1 MKDRIFTN
9 NLRTIKRNIPRFLSL
24 MVMSILGVFVFVGL
38 LSTSPDMIKTL
49 DCYLDEHK
57 VYDIRILSNL
67 GFSGEDVESL
77 KGLEKI
83 EQVELSYQKDILCSW
98 EKEEQVIEF
107 VSLPKKVNTVTLL
120 EGEYP
125 KEAREVLV
133 EEAFVSITG
142 LGIGDSFCMGEERV
156 TITGTVESPLYYNS
170 VSISQSRGTTDVGTG
185 KVIYYAYG
193 VEELFEEV
201 LKMTRFT
208 DCYLTV
214 KGAEDFTTSEEAY
227 QELVDE
233 QTEEI
238 RSLDKPSFMGMEPT
252 WYIQDRT
259 DYITY
264 SDYIDDSNSIANLSK
279 IFPVVFFVVA
289 VLVSLISM
297 NRMVEDDRLEIGT
310 LKSLGFS
317 NGTIMR
323 KYASFS
329 FFATFL
335 GGCLGAALGMV
346 VIPQIIYSI
355 YGLLFDLPGLVMM
368 FPVKVVVLGLVIMLL
383 CVCGTSLLTARVE
396 LKEKPSVLMR
406 PRAPKSGRRVFLER
420 LPFLWKK
427 LKFSRKVTIR
437 NIFRYK
443 KRVFAT
449 VFGIAGCTALMLI
462 GFGVRDSVKEIASEQ
477 FGSIFVYDG
486 TVFLA
491 DGSHLEETLD
501 FPEITDYVPL
511 YKSSMTASERNLNLL
526 VVEDEKALHKMGN
539 FVDHTS
545 KEEVHL
551 ETGKVL
557 INEKLAE
564 LNDLE
569 VGDDIVLVNADKE
582 EMRFLIGGIFD
593 NYLEHYVIADKATYE
608 RYKSFMPNQAC
619 IFTENLSGEKKEA
632 FRKELLKK
640 DEILYLAMQ
649 EDMVES
655 ANNML
660 NSLNKVVIIL
670 IVLAALLAFV
680 VLYNLSNINITER
693 RREIATLKVLGFY
706 NNEVDSYITRENIL
720 LTLLGIV
727 LGLLAGK
734 YLTHAVV
741 TTVEIE
747 RARFMNW
754 IHVPSYVFSGILSAG
769 FTVIVNF
776 ITHFKLKN
784 IDMIDSL
791 KSVE

>member
-1 MKDRIFTN
+1 
-9 NLRTIKRNIPRFLSL
+9 
-24 MVMSILGVFVFVGL
+24 
-38 LSTSPDMIKTL
+38 
-49 DCYLDEHK
+49 
-57 VYDIRILSNL
+57 
-67 GFSGEDVESL
+67 
-77 KGLEKI
+77 
-83 EQVELSYQKDILCSW
+83 
-98 EKEEQVIEF
+98 
-107 VSLPKKVNTVTLL
+107 
-120 EGEYP
+120 
-125 KEAREVLV
+125 
-133 EEAFVSITG
+133 
-142 LGIGDSFCMGEERV
+142 
-156 TITGTVESPLYYNS
+156 
-170 VSISQSRGTTDVGTG
+170 
-185 KVIYYAYG
+185 
-193 VEELFEEV
+193 
-201 LKMTRFT
+201 
-208 DCYLTV
+208 
-214 KGAEDFTTSEEAY
+214 
-227 QELVDE
+227 
-233 QTEEI
+233 
-238 RSLDKPSFMGMEPT
+238 
-252 WYIQDRT
+252 
-259 DYITY
+259 
-264 SDYIDDSNSIANLSK
+264 
-279 IFPVVFFVVA
+279 
-289 VLVSLISM
+289 
-297 NRMVEDDRLEIGT
+297 
-310 LKSLGFS
+310 
-317 NGTIMR
+317 
-323 KYASFS
+323 
-329 FFATFL
+329 
-335 GGCLGAALGMV
+335 
-346 VIPQIIYSI
+346 
-355 YGLLFDLPGLVMM
+355 
-368 FPVKVVVLGLVIMLL
+368 
-383 CVCGTSLLTARVE
+383 
-396 LKEKPSVLMR
+396 
-406 PRAPKSGRRVFLER
+406 
-420 LPFLWKK
+420 
-427 LKFSRKVTIR
+427 
-437 NIFRYK
+437 
-443 KRVFAT
+443 
-449 VFGIAGCTALMLI
+449 MLI
-462 GFGVRDSVKEIASEQ
+462 GFGVRDSVKEIAEEQ
-477 FGSIFVYDG
+477 FGSVFVYDG

-501 FPEITDYVPL
+501 FPEIKDYVPL
-511 YKSSMTASERNLNLL
+511 YKSSMTASERSLNLL
-526 VVEDEKALHKMGN
+526 VVEDEEALHKMGN

-551 ETGKVL
+551 ATGKVL
-557 INEKLAE
+557 ISEKLAE

-608 RYKSFMPNQAC
+608 KYKSFMPNQAC
-619 IFTENLSGEKKEA
+619 IFTEDLSEDEKET

-680 VLYNLSNINITER
+680 VLYNLSNINISER

-727 LGLLAGK
+727 LGLLVGK